1 MSLEALAA
9 LLLIAA
15 GLVSLALWHSKKAA
29 RQIKTLEA
37 ELHRA
42 EVAGQEQAARIA
54 ALETLRDSS
63 QLAEHAIATGT
74 AVVKEVHKGI
84 ADIPFSVLEA
94 IAATRAPA
102 KVLRGL
108 HDSISEGVY
117 GALGNLNKAV
127 GRELRKGFEAQSS
140 ASTARVGLEP
150 RPAFGSSGADIE
162 SAPITAKRGRAGAS
176 PEAQSPAM
184 DDKPD
189 SAPAGQTDT
198 DAAAEPGGESS
209 PPSVP
214 PPKSRG

>member
-127 GRELRKGFEAQSS
+127 GRELRKGFEAESF

-150 RPAFGSSGADIE
+150 RPAFGSSGAGSE
-162 SAPITAKRGRAGAS
+162 P
-176 PEAQSPAM
+176 QSPAM

-198 DAAAEPGGESS
+198 DAAAEPSGESS

-214 PPKSRG
+214 PPKSWG